1 MPYRLLA
8 EARASAT
15 LEASMWR
22 PPPFLGIQASSQPLP
37 HAFCGPG
44 VVQRKMHSTRRGAPN
59 VGAQS
64 SPSVVHATASEP
76 FFPAA
81 VIEVRNLYKYYGERR
96 AAGPLS
102 FTIGKGEIVGLL
114 GLNGAG
120 KTTALRVLACD
131 LLPSSGTVLV
141 DGIDIVDQPHEVRRK
156 IGYLPDTPPLY
167 GEMTVHEYLVFA
179 ARLRGLSG
187 PEAERRAGVVEEA
200 AQLEGVRDDLI
211 GSLSHGFRQRVGI
224 AQAVVHGP
232 QLLILDEPISGL
244 DPVQIIE
251 MRELL
256 RSLRGAHTIVLS
268 SHILTEISETCDRL
282 LVLGEGKIVAAG
294 TEEELS
300 KSLIGGAQVDITVRA
315 DGDARARELLSKL
328 EGVRHVERISPREAG
343 HGVVSFRLQA
353 EKDVREAVC
362 KALVTADIGILEMVR
377 SKHELESIFLRLTT
391 PEDKEVPS

>member
-1 MPYRLLA
+1 
-8 EARASAT
+8 
-15 LEASMWR
+15 
-22 PPPFLGIQASSQPLP
+22 
-37 HAFCGPG
+37 
-44 VVQRKMHSTRRGAPN
+44 
-59 VGAQS
+59 
-64 SPSVVHATASEP
+64 
-76 FFPAA
+76 
-81 VIEVRNLYKYYGERR
+81 VIEVRDLFKYYGERR

-102 FTIGKGEIVGLL
+102 FTIGRGEIVGLL

-141 DGIDIVDQPHEVRRK
+141 DGIDIVDQPHEVRRR

-167 GEMTVHEYLVFA
+167 GEMTVREYLVFA
-179 ARLRGLSG
+179 ARLRGLSAAD
-187 PEAERRAGVVEEA
+187 AEHRAGVVEGA
-200 AQLEGVRDDLI
+200 AQLESVRDDLI
-211 GSLSHGFRQRVGI
+211 SSLSHGFRQRVGI

-251 MRELL
+251 MRQLL
-256 RSLRGAHTIVLS
+256 RNLRGEHTIVLS

-300 KSLIGGAQVDITVRA
+300 RSLVGGAQVDITVRTA
-315 DGDARARELLSKL
+315 SEGRTRDLLSKL
-328 EGVRHVERISPREAG
+328 EGIRHVERMAPRESG
-343 HGVVSFRLQA
+343 PDVVTFRLQA

-362 KALVTADIGILEMVR
+362 NALVAARVGLLEMVR
-377 SKHELESIFLRLTT
+377 RKDELESIFLRLTAGD
-391 PEDKEVPS
+391 DKEAPS